1 MIQQIQGREWQ
12 SPATLF
18 ILRTMTTADDV
29 IPAKV
34 LIVDDNEQNVELLQA
49 YLEEIRG
56 AETFTA
62 RDGRAALEAVAAHR
76 PDLILLDVMMPKMS
90 GFEVCKQLKG
100 NPLTREIPVIIITA
114 LNESGDYER
123 GIESG
128 ADDFLTRPFNRAE
141 LMTRI
146 RSLLRI
152 KKMRRELN
160 PRGALPKD

>member
-1 MIQQIQGREWQ
+1 MLNG
-12 SPATLF
+12 A
-18 ILRTMTTADDV
+18 MTTADDV

-49 YLEEIRG
+49 YLEEVKG
-56 AETFTA
+56 AETVVA
-62 RDGRAALEAVAAHR
+62 RDGRAALAAVAGSR

-90 GFEVCKQLKG
+90 GFEVCKQLKD
-100 NPLTREIPVIIITA
+100 NPATREIPVIIITA
-114 LNESGDYER
+114 INESGDYER

-128 ADDFLTRPFNRAE
+128 ANDFLTRPFNRAE

-152 KKMRRELN
+152 KQMRREFN
-160 PRGALPKD
+160 PRGSTAQD